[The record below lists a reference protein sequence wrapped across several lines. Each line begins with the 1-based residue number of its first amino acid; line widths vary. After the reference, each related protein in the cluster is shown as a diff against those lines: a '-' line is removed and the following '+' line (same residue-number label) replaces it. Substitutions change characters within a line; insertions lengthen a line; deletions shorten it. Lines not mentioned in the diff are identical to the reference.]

1 MAELVTGDAVVLDV
15 QLAQLP
21 MRAVAKL
28 IDAALQLAAAVV
40 LLFVFCFGAFA
51 AASAGSFDSA
61 WVFAMTLFLYF
72 MVIVGYPVLHET
84 LSRGRT
90 FGKMATG
97 LRVVAEDGGPI
108 RFRQALIRGLMAVFE
123 IYTLGAAPAVIS
135 SLVSAKGKRIGD
147 VFAGTVVINERSE
160 LVPPPPPMP
169 WGLAPW
175 ASTLSLG
182 RLSPELAL
190 LAQQHVRRS
199 RSLRPQVSR
208 ALEQRIADE
217 IAASIS
223 PPPPASMPAS
233 TLIVAVLAERHRRE
247 WLRYTKDAAG
257 RDELRERRK
266 RALEPVAG

>member
-1 MAELVTGDAVVLDV
+1 MPELVTGDAVVLDV

-28 IDAALQLAAAVV
+28 IDAVVQIVFVV
-40 LLFVFCFGAFA
+40 LLLFVLCLAAFA
-51 AASAGSFDSA
+51 VIASKSLDTA
-61 WVFAMTLFLYF
+61 WVFAMNLFLVF
-72 MVIVGYPVLHET
+72 MIVVGYPVLYET

-90 FGKMATG
+90 LGKMAMG

-147 VFAGTVVINERSE
+147 VFAGTVVINERAE
-160 LVPPPPPMP
+160 GVRPPLPMP

-175 ASTLSLG
+175 ASTLSLA
-182 RLSPELAL
+182 RLTPELAL
-190 LAQQHVRRS
+190 LAGQYVRRV
-199 RSLRPQVSR
+199 RELRPEVAQ
-208 ALEQRIADE
+208 ALEHRIADE

-223 PPPPASMPAS
+223 PPPRR
-233 TLIVAVLAERHRRE
+233 TCREER
-247 WLRYTKDAAG
+247 
-257 RDELRERRK
+257 
-266 RALEPVAG
+266 